1 MICPRRYETADNQL
15 HIQRMDYMDL
25 KERNTD
31 REVTIAMWAFVIF
44 FLLFIAVNK
53 WILPAIGVRT

>member
-1 MICPRRYETADNQL
+1 
-15 HIQRMDYMDL
+15 MDYMDL